1 MEIYIDGQKINYIN
15 KGTGKNVLLLHGW
28 GVNIDLYKNLINEI
42 AKSNNVYAL
51 DLPGFGKSDE
61 PNEIWNVDKYVDLV
75 QKFIE
80 KLDLKEINL
89 IGHSFG
95 GRIIIKLANKNS
107 LEFKINKIVLLG
119 SAGIKHK
126 LKFNKKVKVRIYK
139 ICKKIINCKVI
150 QKRFPNFMDK
160 VKSKFGSDDY
170 KKASNIMRG
179 SLVQVVNEDLTNL
192 IPNIKSDTLLIWGTC
207 DEATPIE
214 DGRKMKELIKNSKLL
229 EIEGA
234 THYAFLESPLLV
246 NQMISEFLK

>member
-1 MEIYIDGQKINYIN
+1 MEIYIDGLKINYIN
-15 KGTGKNVLLLHGW
+15 KGTGKNILLLHGW
-28 GVNIDLYKNLINEI
+28 GVCMDLYKNLINQL

-61 PNEIWNVDKYVDLV
+61 PNEIWNVDKYVDFV
-75 QKFIE
+75 QKFIK
-80 KLDLKEINL
+80 KLNLKEINL

-95 GRIIIKLANKNS
+95 GRIIIKLANKNG

-126 LKFNKKVKVRIYK
+126 LKFNKKVKVRVYK
-139 ICKKIINCKVI
+139 VCKKIINCKTI
-150 QKRFPNFMDK
+150 QKRCPGFIDK
-160 VKSKFGSDDY
+160 LKSKFGSDDY

-192 IPNIKSDTLLIWGTC
+192 IPNIKSETLLIWGTC

-214 DGRKMKELIKNSKLL
+214 DGRKMKELIKNSELV

-234 THYAFLESPLLV
+234 THYAFLESPLFV